1 MKKFALKKN
10 KNYWGEKS
18 KIDEVVFKVVPE
30 DATRIGMIETSEA
43 HIAENLPVTEV
54 ERVKNSP
61 SMELIENEGLG
72 VEYIGF
78 NVQKSHLTTRS
89 FVKRLHMQLKRK
101 DFKRG
106 I

>member
-1 MKKFALKKN
+1 
-10 KNYWGEKS
+10 
-18 KIDEVVFKVVPE
+18 
-30 DATRIGMIETSEA
+30 MIETSEA

-78 NVQKSHLTTRS
+78 NVEK
-89 FVKRLHMQLKRK
+89 KA
-101 DFKRG
+101 

>member
-1 MKKFALKKN
+1 MKRERLSAASGWDRSIYFKSWKPGEEIRLEKN

-54 ERVKNSP
+54 EREKFT
-61 SMELIENEGLG
+61 IYG
-72 VEYIGF
+72 V
-78 NVQKSHLTTRS
+78 N
-89 FVKRLHMQLKRK
+89 
-101 DFKRG
+101 
-106 I
+106 